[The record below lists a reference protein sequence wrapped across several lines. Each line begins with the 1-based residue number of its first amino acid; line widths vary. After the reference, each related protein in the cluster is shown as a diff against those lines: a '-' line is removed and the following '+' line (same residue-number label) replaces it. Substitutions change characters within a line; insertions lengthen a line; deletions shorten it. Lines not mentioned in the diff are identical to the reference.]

1 MYSAQGFFG
10 KSLPV
15 RTEVGAGR
23 ASPLLCAAIW
33 RRGIL
38 WEVGTSYNERRLLW
52 EAVCFVW
59 AVTCVRRIPRRR
71 RGRACRL
78 SLPGQPAF
86 MLRARR
92 ARRVLWE
99 AVRFIMREGFFGKSR
114 AGGAKKLR
122 VQPARIFPKFWIRS
136 IRKEERV
143 TVTTEQAMR
152 ESGIYVR
159 ESPSTS
165 RSVNR

>member
-1 MYSAQGFFG
+1 MPDLLSYQAGSA
-10 KSLPV
+10 
-15 RTEVGAGR
+15 
-23 ASPLLCAAIW
+23 
-33 RRGIL
+33 
-38 WEVGTSYNERRLLW
+38 
-52 EAVCFVW
+52 
-59 AVTCVRRIPRRR
+59 
-71 RGRACRL
+71 
-78 SLPGQPAF
+78 GQPAF

-92 ARRVLWE
+92 ARRVLWK
-99 AVRFIMREGFFGKSR
+99 AMHFIVCEGFFGKSR